1 MARQLQPS
9 DVMQRSDRLYIVMA
23 DLGVNNVGIQYSGV
37 VLGVVSTPKSA
48 KMKNI
53 SLEKA
58 R

>member
-1 MARQLQPS
+1 MGVKTTPEFDPQ
-9 DVMQRSDRLYIVMA
+9 VVMA